1 MRLIFNADVRV
12 WKGANASR
20 WLSDGEWG
28 NRKLARRGR
37 EINASRRA
45 NFLSINLCN
54 EVKDVSLLTVLS
66 KKRESNKMVPHLQV
80 KNPASSDAGAS
91 SLTSTSTDATAA
103 ASTTANDAHLILSAA
118 ASAVTGKQ
126 PPMTATGE
134 PLKPSHRR
142 QVGRGL
148 IPKWIVSKTVFPPL

>member
-1 MRLIFNADVRV
+1 
-12 WKGANASR
+12 
-20 WLSDGEWG
+20 
-28 NRKLARRGR
+28 
-37 EINASRRA
+37 
-45 NFLSINLCN
+45 
-54 EVKDVSLLTVLS
+54 
-66 KKRESNKMVPHLQV
+66 MVPHLQV

-142 QVGRGL
+142 QVGRGANSEMEYFKGNH
-148 IPKWIVSKTVFPPL
+148 IPFVT

>member
-1 MRLIFNADVRV
+1 
-12 WKGANASR
+12 
-20 WLSDGEWG
+20 
-28 NRKLARRGR
+28 
-37 EINASRRA
+37 
-45 NFLSINLCN
+45 
-54 EVKDVSLLTVLS
+54 
-66 KKRESNKMVPHLQV
+66 MVPHPQV

-126 PPMTATGE
+126 PPMTATRE

-142 QVGRGL
+142 QVRRAGTNSSHPSGAL
-148 IPKWIVSKTVFPPL
+148 YPSKPLLGHPP